1 MACSNY
7 PKTHNSCICPLSAT
21 AEIYTVIA
29 PGGRLGTNNR
39 LADYGWS
46 VTDLQLEALKTAEW
60 ENGALRGEQSECG
73 QSAPP
78 CGSSRN
84 CSPRK

>member
-7 PKTHNSCICPLSAT
+7 SKMHNSCICPPSAI

-46 VTDLQLEALKTAEW
+46 VTDL
-60 ENGALRGEQSECG
+60 
-73 QSAPP
+73 
-78 CGSSRN
+78 
-84 CSPRK
+84 